1 MKVAVICSNGKVGKL
16 VVKEALAAGFEVTGF
31 ARGENKS
38 EAKKYVQKDI
48 FDITKQDLT
57 GFDVVVDAFGA
68 WTEPELPN
76 HRKSLAHLCSLLSGT
91 KTRLLIVGGA
101 GSLYTNKEHT
111 ARVMEGANFPDIF
124 KPLAN
129 AMGSALDD
137 LRKRNDVQWT
147 YISPA
152 ADFQADAP
160 KTGKWL
166 WAGEELTLNT
176 KSESIISYADYA
188 AALVEE
194 IAKGGNIQKRIS
206 VVRA

>member
-57 GFDVVVDAFGA
+57 GFDVIVDAFGA

-76 HRKSLAHLCSLLSGT
+76 HGKSLAHLCGLLSGT

-176 KSESIISYADYA
+176 RSESIISYADYA

>member
-16 VVKEALAAGFEVTGF
+16 VVKEALAAGFQVTGF

-38 EAKKYVQKDI
+38 EARKYVQKDI

-57 GFDVVVDAFGA
+57 GFDVVGDAFGV

-76 HRKSLAHLCSLLSGT
+76 HGKSLAHLCGLLSGT

-111 ARVMEGANFPDIF
+111 ARVMEGAKFPDIF

-147 YISPA
+147 QSSPA

>member
-76 HRKSLAHLCSLLSGT
+76 HGKSLAHLCSLLSGT
-91 KTRLLIVGGA
+91 KIRLLIVGGA

-152 ADFQADAP
+152 ADFQVDAP

-166 WAGEELTLNT
+166 WAGEELMLNT

-194 IAKGGNIQKRIS
+194 IAKGSNIQKRIS

>member
-76 HRKSLAHLCSLLSGT
+76 HGKSLALLCSLLSGT

-176 KSESIISYADYA
+176 RSESIISYADYA

>member
-76 HRKSLAHLCSLLSGT
+76 HGKSLAHLCSLLSGT
-91 KTRLLIVGGA
+91 KIRLLIVGGA

-194 IAKGGNIQKRIS
+194 IAKGSNIQKRIS

>member
-76 HRKSLAHLCSLLSGT
+76 HGKSLAHLCSLLSGT
-91 KTRLLIVGGA
+91 KTHLLIVGGA

>member
-76 HRKSLAHLCSLLSGT
+76 HGKSLAHLCGLLSGT

-188 AALVEE
+188 IAMVDE
-194 IAKGGNIQKRIS
+194 IEKGDHIQQRIS
-206 VVRA
+206 VVRE

>member
-1 MKVAVICSNGKVGKL
+1 MKVAVICPNGKVGKL

-76 HRKSLAHLCSLLSGT
+76 HGKSLAHLCGLLSGT

-194 IAKGGNIQKRIS
+194 IAKGSNIQKRIS

>member
-76 HRKSLAHLCSLLSGT
+76 HGKSLAHLCSLLSGT

>member
-76 HRKSLAHLCSLLSGT
+76 HGKSLAHLCSLLSGT

-152 ADFQADAP
+152 ADFQVDAP

-166 WAGEELTLNT
+166 WAGEELMLNT

-188 AALVEE
+188 AALAEE

>member
-76 HRKSLAHLCSLLSGT
+76 HGKSLAHLCGLLSGT

-101 GSLYTNKEHT
+101 GSLYTDKEHT

>member
-76 HRKSLAHLCSLLSGT
+76 HGKSLAHLCSLLSGT
-91 KTRLLIVGGA
+91 KIRLLIVGGA

-129 AMGSALDD
+129 AMGSALGD

>member
-76 HRKSLAHLCSLLSGT
+76 HGKSLAHLCSLLSGT

-129 AMGSALDD
+129 AMGSARDD

-176 KSESIISYADYA
+176 RSESIISYADYA

>member
-76 HRKSLAHLCSLLSGT
+76 HGKSLAHLCSLLSGT

-111 ARVMEGANFPDIF
+111 ARVMEEANFPDIF

>member
-1 MKVAVICSNGKVGKL
+1 MKVAVICSNEKVGKL
-16 VVKEALAAGFEVTGF
+16 VVKEALSAGFEVTGF

-57 GFDVVVDAFGA
+57 GFDVVVDTFGA

-76 HRKSLAHLCSLLSGT
+76 HGKSLAHLCGLLSGT

>member
-76 HRKSLAHLCSLLSGT
+76 HGKSLAHLCSLLSGT

-152 ADFQADAP
+152 ADFQVDAP

-166 WAGEELTLNT
+166 WAGEELMLNT

-194 IAKGGNIQKRIS
+194 IAKGSNIQKRIS

>member
-57 GFDVVVDAFGA
+57 GFDVIVDAFGA

-76 HRKSLAHLCSLLSGT
+76 HGKSLAHLCGLLSGT

-176 KSESIISYADYA
+176 RSESIISYADYA
-188 AALVEE
+188 AALAEE

>member
-76 HRKSLAHLCSLLSGT
+76 HGKSLAHLCSLLSGT

-176 KSESIISYADYA
+176 RSESIISYADYA
-188 AALVEE
+188 AALAEE

>member
-76 HRKSLAHLCSLLSGT
+76 HGKSLAHLCSLLSGT

-176 KSESIISYADYA
+176 RSESIISYADYA

>member
-1 MKVAVICSNGKVGKL
+1 M
-16 VVKEALAAGFEVTGF
+16 AAGFEVTGF

-76 HRKSLAHLCSLLSGT
+76 HGKSLAHLCSLLSGT

-152 ADFQADAP
+152 ADFQVDAP

>member
-76 HRKSLAHLCSLLSGT
+76 HGKSLAHLCGLLSGT

-129 AMGSALDD
+129 AMGSAFDD

>member
-76 HRKSLAHLCSLLSGT
+76 HGKSLAHLCSLLSGT

-166 WAGEELTLNT
+166 WAGEEFTLNT

>member
-16 VVKEALAAGFEVTGF
+16 VVKKALSAGFEVTGF

-76 HRKSLAHLCSLLSGT
+76 HGKSLAHLCGLLSGT

-101 GSLYTNKEHT
+101 GSLYTDKEHT
-111 ARVMEGANFPDIF
+111 ARVMEGANFPDMMFSGHISALQLIF
-124 KPLAN
+124 KRTHLKPESDCGQEKN
-129 AMGSALDD
+129 
-137 LRKRNDVQWT
+137 LR
-147 YISPA
+147 
-152 ADFQADAP
+152 
-160 KTGKWL
+160 
-166 WAGEELTLNT
+166 
-176 KSESIISYADYA
+176 
-188 AALVEE
+188 
-194 IAKGGNIQKRIS
+194 
-206 VVRA
+206 

>member
-1 MKVAVICSNGKVGKL
+1 MKVAVICSNEKVGKL

-76 HRKSLAHLCSLLSGT
+76 HGKSLAHLCGLLSGT

-101 GSLYTNKEHT
+101 GSLYTDKEHT

>member
-57 GFDVVVDAFGA
+57 GFDIVVDAFGA

-76 HRKSLAHLCSLLSGT
+76 HGKSLAHLCSLLSGT

>member
-16 VVKEALAAGFEVTGF
+16 VVKEALSAGFEVTGF

-76 HRKSLAHLCSLLSGT
+76 HGKSLAHLCCLLSGT

>member
-76 HRKSLAHLCSLLSGT
+76 HGKSLAHLCSLLSGT

-124 KPLAN
+124 KPLAK

>member
-31 ARGENKS
+31 ARSENKS
-38 EAKKYVQKDI
+38 DAKNFVQKDI
-48 FDITKQDLT
+48 FALTKDDLS

-68 WTEPELPN
+68 WAKEDLPN
-76 HRKSLAHLCSLLSGT
+76 HGKSLAHLCALLSGS
-91 KTRLLIVGGA
+91 KTRLVIVCGA
-101 GSLYTNKEHT
+101 GSLYVNKEHT
-111 ARVMEGANFPDIF
+111 VRVMDTPDFPDIF

-129 AMGSALDD
+129 AMGTALDD

-152 ADFQADAP
+152 GDFQADAP
-160 KTGKWL
+160 KTGKWI
-166 WAGEELTLNT
+166 WGGEELTLNS
-176 KSESIISYADYA
+176 KGESIISYADYA

-194 IAKGGNIQKRIS
+194 IKNGKNFQKRIS
-206 VVRA
+206 LVRE

>member
-16 VVKEALAAGFEVTGF
+16 AVKEALAAGFEVTGF

-76 HRKSLAHLCSLLSGT
+76 HGKSLAHLCSLLSGT

-152 ADFQADAP
+152 ADFQVDAP